1 MRDRRLRVG
10 LGPVGAVTGLVLD
23 TTPQEIRL
31 RGLEEKFQRAFQS
44 NPNPMLITRL
54 ADGVIVDANDSFLAA
69 TGYAR
74 EEVAGRSTEDVVWPT
89 PTDRERLLQRLKAD
103 GRVRGLEVLAR
114 TKDGGILDW
123 LLSIEVIELDG
134 AAHTIGTAVDI
145 TARKQV
151 EADLQKSEAK
161 FELAFRLNPNVM
173 AITRLRDGVI
183 VDVNDAWVAVTGYSR
198 EEAIGRTTLELVW
211 QSGDERAA
219 VVERLRADGRLS
231 AMPVKTRTKGGEI
244 RESLLSG
251 EMMNLDG
258 EVHVLIASKDVTE
271 QTRVTAA
278 LRESEERFREL
289 VEELDV
295 GVSVLDANLR
305 VILANPAA
313 FKLLDVT
320 AEELL
325 GQVPHEAPFESVTE
339 DGTVMTRDMQPS
351 RIAMVTRQ
359 PVRHV
364 VMGRRKV
371 GQEEWRW
378 YLVDAVPQLDD
389 QGLVRRTIITF
400 YDITARRQAEESQRQ
415 LHTALR
421 EALSDWTT
429 TFDALET
436 PALIL
441 AADGT
446 IHRLNRAARDLAGAA
461 SYADLTHRQLVNVGV
476 GEPWRTMG
484 DLAREVLTGGVSA
497 RRQVQEAESRRSWYV
512 TATPVKVGLERR
524 VVAVARDVTDFVQLQ
539 ESLRR
544 TETMSALGAVV
555 VGVAHEVR
563 NPLFAISATVDAF
576 DARFGGQPELG
587 RYVGALRREVK
598 RLSELM
604 GALLDYARP
613 PTLELGERDV
623 RQVLRRAIEHC
634 RPLTETLQVQVLLE
648 AAHDLPRVRLDETRM
663 LQVFQNLIDNAA
675 QHSVPGGVVA
685 VEAGVVVEGRGSHLD
700 VTVADRGPGFQEE
713 DIPHLFEPFFTRRH
727 GGTGL
732 GLSIVQRIVEQHGG
746 QVLAGNR
753 RGGGAMMTVRLEV

>member
-1 MRDRRLRVG
+1 MNNMTSSALEALLAAVGLGAYALTGRPALLAGASTLVIAVWAVRWTTRTMRDRRLRVG

-524 VVAVARDVTDFVQLQ
+524 VV
-539 ESLRR
+539 
-544 TETMSALGAVV
+544 
-555 VGVAHEVR
+555 
-563 NPLFAISATVDAF
+563 
-576 DARFGGQPELG
+576 
-587 RYVGALRREVK
+587 GALRREVK